1 MGQAKRRIGHQG
13 VPGAYSDLAA
23 TSFFAGMDY
32 EKKAFPYFED
42 VVVAVM
48 DGTIDYGVL
57 PIENSSTGGITD
69 VYDLIR
75 KYHAYI
81 VGEKIVKV
89 EHCLL
94 VYDDTQLEE
103 IREVYS
109 HPQGLSQCHAFFRSH
124 PFLRAVPCSNT
135 AEAARMVAERKKPL
149 LPWLASKLRKP
160 MVFQSLCAGSRQIKA
175 TTPALSLLER
185 KRKSALR
192 QTR

>member
-135 AEAARMVAERKKPL
+135 AEAARMVAERKKRTLAAVAGILWSFSPYARDPDKSKQLHPL
-149 LPWLASKLRKP
+149 CHYWKEKGNQP
-160 MVFQSLCAGSRQIKA
+160 
-175 TTPALSLLER
+175 
-185 KRKSALR
+185 
-192 QTR
+192 

>member
-135 AEAARMVAERKKPL
+135 AEAARMVAERKKRCCRGWHPSCGNLWSFSPYARDPDKSKQLHPL
-149 LPWLASKLRKP
+149 CHYWKEKGNQP
-160 MVFQSLCAGSRQIKA
+160 
-175 TTPALSLLER
+175 
-185 KRKSALR
+185 
-192 QTR
+192 

>member
-135 AEAARMVAERKKPL
+135 AEAARMVAERKKRT
-149 LPWLASKLRKP
+149 LAAVAGIQAAETYGLSVLMRGIQTN
-160 MVFQSLCAGSRQIKA
+160 QSNY
-175 TTPALSLLER
+175 
-185 KRKSALR
+185 
-192 QTR
+192 TR